1 MSALRALPA
10 DGYIARWQTW
20 DGRHDETLTLRWEN
34 EGWTAMG
41 EVGRERVHYVIRL
54 SATWQAR
61 QFLLF
66 RDLEEPDLW
75 LATDGHQR
83 WGEMNGVVRSELD
96 GCVDI
101 DLLCTPFTSTLPI
114 RRLAPGVGDRFET
127 QAVRIDV
134 ETLSVIAV
142 SLHYERRDERRWRL
156 HDPARATDIDFDVDH
171 YGLVLDQPERFRR
184 R

>member
-1 MSALRALPA
+1 MSGLRALPA
-10 DGYIARWQTW
+10 DGYTARWQTW
-20 DGRHDETLTLRWEN
+20 DGAHDETLTLRWEN

-66 RDLEEPDLW
+66 RDLEDPDLW

-83 WGEMNGVVRSELD
+83 WGEMNGVIRSELD

-101 DLLCTPFTSTLPI
+101 DLLCTPFTATLPI
-114 RRLAPGVGDRFET
+114 RRHAAEIGEVVET
-127 QAVRIDV
+127 RAIRIDV
-134 ETLSVIAV
+134 ETLSVIPVTLEYA
-142 SLHYERRDERRWRL
+142 RCDERRWRL
-156 HDPARATDIDFDVDH
+156 HDRLAETAMYFEVDH
-171 YGLVLDQPERFRR
+171 YGLALDQPERFRR